1 VTGPIDPRL
10 VPLQVPD
17 APALLAA
24 VLELGRELHLEKGE
38 RELVDSFLTALAHL
52 FPRRALAIR
61 VVDARSVD
69 PARGYAMFGAL
80 RDGVEH
86 DRVVVKETSILKTR
100 LKSAVAASA
109 RVKIDPRWDSP
120 FKNVATGFAVPLVA
134 SGELYGVLDVGYPIG
149 LDATAADEPLV
160 LPIANQLAVAL
171 RNLRLHGDTIA
182 LRDYQARLIE
192 HANALIVGID
202 RAWRITVCN
211 KALLDLVGFGREEVM
226 GSDLRDMLPAEE
238 RARLTRVFAAALRGD
253 HHDAVEVLLNSRR
266 LGRVRTVWSIAAI
279 GSGGRQV
286 EAVVAIG
293 QDQSRLHELERQI
306 IQAERLATL
315 GQLAAGVV
323 HELNN
328 PLTSITVYSEF
339 LLRKLDRALAEGTVA
354 AADAGDV
361 EKLRRITAGAQRIH
375 RFARELVQYAKPVG
389 SEVEVVDVNAVVR
402 QALSFCE
409 HLFERARIEL
419 AVEFDEA
426 VPALH
431 AVPGQLEQV
440 VINLVTNAAHAVE
453 DGGRIQV
460 RTRRDGPDLIVIEI
474 DDSGP
479 GIPVEDRRR
488 VFDPFFT
495 TKTDGKGTGL
505 GLSIVKNIIE
515 QHRGTIE
522 IETAAELGG
531 ARMRVRL
538 PPAR

>member
-1 VTGPIDPRL
+1 MSAPDDPRL
-10 VPLQVPD
+10 APLEVPE

-38 RELVDSFLTALAHL
+38 RELVDTFLEALVQL

-69 PARGYAMFGAL
+69 AARCYAFFGVL

-86 DRVVVKETSILKTR
+86 DRVVVKESSVIKTR

-109 RVKIDPRWDSP
+109 RLKIDPRWDSP
-120 FKNVATGFAVPLVA
+120 FRNIASGFAVPLVA
-134 SGELYGVLDVGYPIG
+134 SGELYGVLDVGYPLG
-149 LDATAADEPLV
+149 LDATATDEPLV

-171 RNLRLHGDTIA
+171 RNLRLHGDTMA
-182 LRDYQARLIE
+182 LRDYQARLID

-202 RAWRITVCN
+202 RGWRITVCN
-211 KALLDLVGFGREEVM
+211 KALLELTGYQRDEVM
-226 GSDLRDMLPAEE
+226 GSDLRDILPADQ
-238 RARLTRVFAAALRGD
+238 RARLTRVFAAALRGA
-253 HHDAVEVLLNSRR
+253 HHDAVEVMLHSRR

-328 PLTSITVYSEF
+328 PLTSITVYAEY
-339 LLRKLDRALAEGTVA
+339 LLRKLERALADNTGAVPE
-354 AADAGDV
+354 AADI
-361 EKLRRITAGAQRIH
+361 EKLRRIAAGAQRIH

-389 SEVEVVDVNAVVR
+389 TEVEVVDVNAVVR

-419 AVEFDEA
+419 VVELDEH

-453 DGGRIQV
+453 DGGRIRV
-460 RTRRDGPDLIVIEI
+460 RTRREGPDQVAIEI

-479 GIPVEDRRR
+479 GIPVDDRRR
-488 VFDPFFT
+488 VFEPFFT

-522 IETAAELGG
+522 IETSDQLGG
-531 ARMRVRL
+531 ARMLVRL
-538 PPAR
+538 PPAQ

>member
-1 VTGPIDPRL
+1 MTSDPHL
-10 VPLQVPD
+10 VPLDVPE

-38 RELVDSFLTALAHL
+38 RDLVDTFLEALVQL

-69 PARGYAMFGAL
+69 PARCYAFFGVL

-86 DRVVVKETSILKTR
+86 DRVVVKESSVVKTR

-109 RVKIDPRWDSP
+109 RLKIDARWDSP
-120 FKNVATGFAVPLVA
+120 FRNIAAGFAVPLVA
-134 SGELYGVLDVGYPIG
+134 SGELYGVLDVGYPLG
-149 LDATAADEPLV
+149 LDATATDEPLV

-171 RNLRLHGDTIA
+171 RNLRLHGDTMA
-182 LRDYQARLIE
+182 LRDYQARLID

-211 KALLDLVGFGREEVM
+211 KALLELTGFHRDEVM
-226 GSDLRDMLPAEE
+226 GSDLRDILPADQ

-253 HHDAVEVLLNSRR
+253 HHDAVEVMLGSRR

-328 PLTSITVYSEF
+328 PLTSITVYAEY
-339 LLRKLDRALAEGTVA
+339 LLRKLERAMTEQVGAIPE
-354 AADAGDV
+354 AADI

-389 SEVEVVDVNAVVR
+389 TEVEVVDVNAVVR

-419 AVEFDEA
+419 VVELDEH

-453 DGGRIQV
+453 DGGRIRV
-460 RTRRDGPDLIVIEI
+460 RTRRDGPDRVAIEI

-479 GIPVEDRRR
+479 GIPVDDRRR
-488 VFDPFFT
+488 VFEPFFT
-495 TKTDGKGTGL
+495 TKVDGKGTGL
-505 GLSIVKNIIE
+505 GLSIVKNIVE

-522 IETAAELGG
+522 IETADELGG
-531 ARMRVRL
+531 ARMLVRL
-538 PPAR
+538 PPAQ